1 MMKTIFFR
9 CFLSALDGDDAAA
22 AGVRSVMVSN
32 CMGRSLGHKTEKKKK
47 KKRNML

>member
-9 CFLSALDGDDAAA
+9 CFLSAALDGDDAAA

-47 KKRNML
+47 RNML